1 MFCWCEWGISFIGL
15 VIIPRTAYV
24 RAQYNTKK
32 IRSLHSHSVFPEER
46 KEKKSPPFSLPRRLG
61 RNAKFI
67 TAKPSCSSF
76 ADQQLFPYFN
86 SAEYNS
92 LIRCVIEY
100 CAGRLLDKVNL
111 ALNLVSL
118 TEETLPFKQSHRS

>member
-1 MFCWCEWGISFIGL
+1 MKTKLHFI
-15 VIIPRTAYV
+15 PT
-24 RAQYNTKK
+24 Q
-32 IRSLHSHSVFPEER
+32 F
-46 KEKKSPPFSLPRRLG
+46 FQ
-61 RNAKFI
+61 RNAEKR
-67 TAKPSCSSF
+67 KVLPSPSHGVWVVMLNSSPLSQAVPAS

-111 ALNLVSL
+111 ALTLVSL

>member
-1 MFCWCEWGISFIGL
+1 M
-15 VIIPRTAYV
+15 IIPRTAYV

-46 KEKKSPPFSLPRRLG
+46 REKKSPPFSLPRRLG
-61 RNAKFI
+61 RL
-67 TAKPSCSSF
+67 SSPLSQAVLAS

-100 CAGRLLDKVNL
+100 CARRLLDKVNL
-111 ALNLVSL
+111 ALKLVSL
-118 TEETLPFKQSHRS
+118 TEETLPFKQSHPS